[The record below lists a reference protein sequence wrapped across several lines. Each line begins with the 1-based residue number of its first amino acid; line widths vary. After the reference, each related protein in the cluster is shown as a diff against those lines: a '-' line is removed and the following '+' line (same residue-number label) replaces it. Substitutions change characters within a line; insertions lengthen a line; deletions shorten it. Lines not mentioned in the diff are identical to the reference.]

1 MRATISHASRRR
13 ARRLRRR
20 PDSSVPT
27 HHVERIL
34 PYRAWDLFILVGDVG
49 RYPEFVPWVT
59 SMTVGEVRAEGEGR
73 DYLEAQA
80 GVGFSFLT
88 ERFATSVRRDAG
100 AGTIDVGLLR
110 GPFKRLENRW
120 RFEPLPQGTRV
131 VFDIDFA
138 FKTRLLDALL
148 VANFDRAVNKLI
160 ACFEARAAQLYAP
173 VEPASVV
180 TSSAP

>member
-1 MRATISHASRRR
+1 MPS
-13 ARRLRRR
+13 
-20 PDSSVPT
+20 

-34 PYRAWDLFILVGDVG
+34 PYRPWDLFVLVGDVG

-59 SMTVGEVRAEGEGR
+59 SMAVGEPRSEGEGC
-73 DYLEAQA
+73 DYVEAEA

-88 ERFATSVRRDAG
+88 ERFSTSVRRNAPAG
-100 AGTIDVGLLR
+100 AIEVALLR

-120 RFEPLPQGTRV
+120 RFEPHPRGTRV

-148 VANFDRAVNKLI
+148 VANFDRAVGKLI
-160 ACFEARAAQLYAP
+160 ACFEGRAAALYAP
-173 VEPASVV
+173 VEAQ
-180 TSSAP
+180 A

>member
-1 MRATISHASRRR
+1 M
-13 ARRLRRR
+13 
-20 PDSSVPT
+20 
-27 HHVERIL
+27 ERIL
-34 PYRAWDLFILVGDVG
+34 PYRPWDLFVLVGDVG

-59 SMTVGEVRAEGEGR
+59 SMAAGEPRPEGDGC
-73 DYLEAQA
+73 DYLEAEA

-88 ERFATSVRRDAG
+88 ERFSTSVRRNAP
-100 AGTIDVGLLR
+100 AGTIEVALLR

-120 RFEPLPQGTRV
+120 RFEPHPRGTRV

-160 ACFEARAAQLYAP
+160 ACFEGRAAALYEP
-173 VEPASVV
+173 VHAEA
-180 TSSAP
+180 